1 MTCRPQGA
9 RGRVRAEESWHRGI
23 IPRTHPPSGSTVLT
37 GAFGSSPSSP
47 YSLRRTQSR
56 GFKRRLLGKHGSLP
70 GSPEKATATHS
81 SPLAW
86 KLPWAE
92 EPGRPR
98 STGSGRVEHDRAT
111 SLCLFPSTPRR
122 RPWQPTPV
130 FSPGESQGR
139 GGAWRAAG
147 YGVAQSRTRRKRL
160 SGSRSSSNRVTSEG
174 LRHESR
180 WREDGSCQP
189 SHFWVDLER
198 K

>member
-1 MTCRPQGA
+1 M
-9 RGRVRAEESWHRGI
+9 
-23 IPRTHPPSGSTVLT
+23 RTSCGKLAPGNHPADTPSGSTVLT
-37 GAFGSSPSSP
+37 REFGSSSSSP

-56 GFKRRLLGKHGSLP
+56 GFKRRLLEKNGSFP
-70 GSPEKATATHS
+70 GSPEKAMATHS

-92 EPGRPR
+92 EPGRPP

-111 SLCLFPSTPRR
+111 SLSLFPSTHWR

-130 FSPGESQGR
+130 FSPGESQGQ

-160 SGSRSSSNRVTSEG
+160 SGSHSSSNWITSEG
-174 LRHESR
+174 LRNESW
-180 WREDGSCQP
+180 WRKGGSCQP